1 MRSRKK
7 RLCGSLLYALI
18 DKGTVKGPAAVL
30 AKKLARSGVD
40 IIQLRDKHSVG
51 TKILREAAA
60 ISKALKKTGCLFI
73 VNDFPDIAKAAGSD
87 GVHIGQSDLTIEEA
101 RNIVGQG
108 RLVGVSCSNLKQALK
123 AQELGAD
130 YIGIGPVFRTRT
142 KQGCKPIG
150 LKKIQELS
158 KRVKI
163 PVFAIGNINRE
174 NLPGI
179 ISCGIRR
186 VAVCRA
192 ILKSGNIQKS
202 VEYFSRELRKIK

>member
-18 DKGTVKGPAAVL
+18 DKGTVKGSAAVL
-30 AKKLARSGVD
+30 AKKLAKSGVD
-40 IIQLRDKHSVG
+40 IIQLRDKHSSRIKV
-51 TKILREAAA
+51 LQEAAA

-73 VNDFPDIAKAAGSD
+73 VNDFPDIARASGSD
-87 GVHIGQSDLTIEEA
+87 GVHIGQSDLTVGEA

-123 AQELGAD
+123 AQEYGAD

-142 KQGCKPIG
+142 KQGCQPIG
-150 LKKIQELS
+150 LGSIKELS
-158 KRVKI
+158 KRISI

-192 ILKSGNIQKS
+192 ILKSRNIQKS
-202 VEYFSRELRKIK
+202 VEYFSRELRKVK